1 MTCEGR
7 LSRTTN
13 DRFRHDGAI
22 TYLRTYAYNEAVKV
36 AIYCR
41 VSTRDKG
48 QETAN
53 QRLQLERF
61 ARKQGWKVAALYED
75 RVSGKRG
82 EGGREAFKQ
91 MFVAAARREWDFLL
105 FWSLDR
111 FSREGAFPTLRYL
124 TRLSELGVSYRSY
137 TEEYINS
144 TGIFGDVIVSLLA
157 TLAKQETIRLSERT
171 IAGLERARAQG
182 RVGGRPRI
190 ECDRERILK
199 LHAAGKSLGTI
210 AKQLGMSKTTVHRVI
225 KGARRNLN
233 RTDPPQR
240 R

>member
-1 MTCEGR
+1 
-7 LSRTTN
+7 
-13 DRFRHDGAI
+13 
-22 TYLRTYAYNEAVKV
+22 VKV

-53 QRLQLERF
+53 QRLQLQRF
-61 ARKQGWKVAALYED
+61 ARKQGWKVSAVYED

-82 EGGREAFKQ
+82 ENGREGFKH
-91 MFVAAARREWDFLL
+91 MFAAAARREWDCLL

-171 IAGLERARAQG
+171 RAGLERARAQG
-182 RVGGRPRI
+182 RIGGRPRVKF
-190 ECDRERILK
+190 DRDKVLK
-199 LHAAGKSLGTI
+199 LHGAGVSLGSI
-210 AKQLGMSKTTVHRVI
+210 ARQMGLSKTTVYRTI
-225 KGARRNLN
+225 KVSHAK
-233 RTDPPQR
+233 
-240 R
+240 

>member
-1 MTCEGR
+1 M
-7 LSRTTN
+7 
-13 DRFRHDGAI
+13 
-22 TYLRTYAYNEAVKV
+22 KV

-53 QRLQLERF
+53 QRLQLEKF
-61 ARKQGWKVAALYED
+61 VKEQGWKLAAVYED

-82 EGGREAFKQ
+82 ESGREAFRE
-91 MFVAAARREWDFLL
+91 MFAAAARHEWNLL
-105 FWSLDR
+105 CFWSLDR
-111 FSREGAFPTLRYL
+111 LSREGAFPTLRYL
-124 TRLSELGVSYRSY
+124 MRLSELGISYRSY

-171 IAGLERARAQG
+171 IAGLQRARSAG

-190 ECDRERILK
+190 TCDRDKVLK
-199 LHAAGKSLGTI
+199 LHAAGKSISKI
-210 AKQLGMSKTTVHRVI
+210 AKELGVSRTTAHRVI
-225 KGARRNLN
+225 KGVR
-233 RTDPPQR
+233 
-240 R
+240 

>member
-1 MTCEGR
+1 M
-7 LSRTTN
+7 
-13 DRFRHDGAI
+13 
-22 TYLRTYAYNEAVKV
+22 KV

-48 QETAN
+48 QDTAN

-61 ARKQGWKVAALYED
+61 ARKQGWKVVKVYED

-82 EGGREAFKQ
+82 ESGREAFKE
-91 MFVAAARREWDFLL
+91 MFAAAARRDWDCCL

-111 FSREGAFPTLRYL
+111 LSREGAFPTLRYL

-144 TGIFGDVIVSLLA
+144 AGIFGDVIVSLLA

-171 IAGLERARAQG
+171 IAGLQRARSAG

-190 ECDRERILK
+190 TCDRERILK
-199 LHAAGKSLGTI
+199 LQTAGKSLGTI
-210 AKQLGMSKTTVHRVI
+210 AKQLGMSKTTVHRVV
-225 KGARRNLN
+225 KGAR
-233 RTDPPQR
+233 
-240 R
+240 

>member
-1 MTCEGR
+1 M
-7 LSRTTN
+7 
-13 DRFRHDGAI
+13 
-22 TYLRTYAYNEAVKV
+22 KV

-41 VSTRDKG
+41 VSTRDRG
-48 QETAN
+48 QDTAN
-53 QRLQLERF
+53 QRLQLESF
-61 ARKQGWKVAALYED
+61 ARKQGWKVQKVYED

-82 EGGREAFKQ
+82 EREREAFKQ
-91 MFVAAARREWDFLL
+91 MFEAAARREWDCLL

-171 IAGLERARAQG
+171 IAGLERAKAQG

-190 ECDRERILK
+190 ECDRNKVTK
-199 LHAAGKSLGTI
+199 LRAAGKSLGAI
-210 AKQLGMSKTTVHRVI
+210 SRELGISKTTVHRIVE
-225 KGARRNLN
+225 GSCWRHR
-233 RTDPPQR
+233 
-240 R
+240 

>member
-1 MTCEGR
+1 M
-7 LSRTTN
+7 
-13 DRFRHDGAI
+13 
-22 TYLRTYAYNEAVKV
+22 KV
-36 AIYCR
+36 GIYCR

-53 QRLQLERF
+53 QRLQLEQF
-61 ARKQGWKVAALYED
+61 ARKQGWKVVKVYED
-75 RVSGKRG
+75 RASGKRG
-82 EGGREAFKQ
+82 ENGREAFKA
-91 MFVAAARREWDFLL
+91 MFAAATRREWDCLL

-182 RVGGRPRI
+182 RVGGRPRLS
-190 ECDRERILK
+190 CDKNTILR
-199 LHAAGKSLGTI
+199 LHAAGKSLAAI
-210 AKQLGMSKTTVHRVI
+210 SRELGISKTSVHRIV
-225 KGARRNLN
+225 
-233 RTDPPQR
+233 QR
-240 R
+240 SSTKETRC